1 MTRTQPSILN
11 MLKARLKSSVK
22 QYLAA
27 KEKLDELE
35 DNPMIGDD
43 EYGKARDRERLL
55 RGVVRGCAQMFIAV
69 ANPAEASNKTA
80 IADLE
85 IDYGMPGKRSRQ
97 RPPVSEAVTK
107 FMQEYYEE
115 D

>member
-1 MTRTQPSILN
+1 MSRTQPSILN

-22 QYLAA
+22 QYLVA
-27 KEKLDELE
+27 KQQMDDLADGE
-35 DNPMIGDD
+35 DGDAYD
-43 EYGKARDRERLL
+43 KARDRERLL

-69 ANPAEASNKTA
+69 ANPAEASSKTA

-85 IDYGMPGKRSRQ
+85 IDYGMPGKRSRS
-97 RPPVSEAVTK
+97 RPPVSDSVTK
-107 FMQEYYEE
+107 FLKEYYEE

>member
-1 MTRTQPSILN
+1 VTRTQPSILN

-27 KEKLDELE
+27 KATLDSLASH
-35 DNPMIGDD
+35 DQDGDSYD
-43 EYGKARDRERLL
+43 DARDRERLL

-69 ANPAEASNKTA
+69 ANPAEASSKTA

-85 IDYGMPGKRSRQ
+85 IDYGMPGKRSRT
-97 RPPVSEAVTK
+97 RPPASENVTK
-107 FMQEYYEE
+107 FLKEYYEE